1 MPPKRKTAAGARRSV
16 PAARRQKT
24 AAAAAAEP
32 AEEST
37 TVEVY
42 GFHKDWL
49 APLYEMYTKRELY
62 DTVLIVGDQSVAAHR
77 VVLATVSPYLRKM
90 FGSGMAE
97 SKSKEVQLEGVPWV
111 ALQAIVDFS
120 YTGKIVL
127 AGSTV
132 VAIIRTANL
141 LQVTAVEQAAV
152 DFLAERLD
160 AGNVLDAMA
169 LGIHLSA
176 GEIGRELRDRSR
188 GWLNKNFGLAAA
200 EPSFLALPSA
210 EVVELVDSDDLE
222 AEEESVFEFVMNWV
236 KEDEAV
242 RKLEL
247 DRLLPLVRFPMM
259 KDGARAIMAEPLLA
273 QHPLAAQLVAETLP
287 QFAASARAEC
297 CPRLRPRVM
306 PFFCCAMLLCSSLSA
321 LGVRCC

>member
-1 MPPKRKTAAGARRSV
+1 MPPKRKTAAGARCS
-16 PAARRQKT
+16 ALASQRQKT
-24 AAAAAAEP
+24 AAAAAAAEP
-32 AEEST
+32 AEETT

-97 SKSKEVQLEGVPWV
+97 SKSKEVELEDVPWV
-111 ALQAIVDFS
+111 ALKAIVDFC

-132 VAIIRTANL
+132 VAIIRAANR
-141 LQVTAVEQAAV
+141 LQVSAVEQAAV

-169 LGIHLSA
+169 LGSHLSA
-176 GEIGRELRDRSR
+176 GEIGRDLRDRSR
-188 GWLNKNFGLAAA
+188 GWLNKNLGLIVA
-200 EPSFLALPSA
+200 EPAFLALPA
-210 EVVELVDSDDLE
+210 AKVAELVESDDLE
-222 AEEESVFEFVMNWV
+222 AYEESVFELVMNWV
-236 KEDEAV
+236 KEDEEA
-242 RKLEL
+242 RTPGL
-247 DRLLPLVRFPMM
+247 DRLLPLVRFPLM
-259 KDGARAIMAEPLLA
+259 KEGARAIMAEPLVA
-273 QHPLAAQLVAETLP
+273 QHPLATQLVSETHPQLDTPTQAEG
-287 QFAASARAEC
+287 
-297 CPRLRPRVM
+297 CPRLRPRVI
-306 PFFCCAMLLCSSLSA
+306 PLCSSLSG
-321 LGVRCC
+321 LEVCCC